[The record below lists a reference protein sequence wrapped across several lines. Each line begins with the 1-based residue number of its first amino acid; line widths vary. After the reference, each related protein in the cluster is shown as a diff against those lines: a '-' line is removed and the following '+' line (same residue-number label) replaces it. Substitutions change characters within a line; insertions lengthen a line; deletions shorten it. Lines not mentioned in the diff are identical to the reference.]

1 MQLYI
6 MFWGSPDVSVKFCED
21 KYVVSNYIAEYYN
34 TMSALSYIIVGLLF
48 SRTRLKKLSKIIIL
62 LGLGTAL
69 LHGTLRFYGQWL
81 DEVSMLILSF
91 YIIKEVRLIRLNKQ
105 TNDLYLFPLI
115 FNYFLFS
122 HYFCYFFIV
131 FVSLQIYTYK
141 IAQKDYKKCSKRE
154 YCLIKTYSIILI
166 FSTFCWFLDQVFC
179 DYVSK
184 FQLHAVWH
192 AGTAL
197 ALLLGLW
204 AIII

>member
-1 MQLYI
+1 MY
-6 MFWGSPDVSVKFCED
+6 WGTPDVSVSFCED

-34 TMSALSYIIVGLLF
+34 TMSALSYVIVGLIF
-48 SRTRLKKLSKIIIL
+48 SRTRLKRLSKIIIM
-62 LGLGTAL
+62 LGIGTAL

-81 DEVSMLILSF
+81 DEISMLILSF
-91 YIIKEVRLIRLNKQ
+91 YIIKEVRWLRFKKT
-105 TNDLYLFPLI
+105 TNELYLFPLI
-115 FNYFLFS
+115 LPYFVLQKYFSYFLVIFTT
-122 HYFCYFFIV
+122 
-131 FVSLQIYTYK
+131 LQIYTYK

>member
-1 MQLYI
+1 
-6 MFWGSPDVSVKFCED
+6 MFWGTPDVSVSFCED

-34 TMSALSYIIVGLLF
+34 TMSALSYVIVGLIF
-48 SRTRLKKLSKIIIL
+48 SRTRLKRLSKIIMM
-62 LGLGTAL
+62 LGIGTAL

-81 DEVSMLILSF
+81 DEISMLILSF
-91 YIIKEVRLIRLNKQ
+91 YIIKEVRWLRFKKT
-105 TNDLYLFPLI
+105 TNELYLFPLI
-115 FNYFLFS
+115 LPYFVLQKYFSYFLVIFTT
-122 HYFCYFFIV
+122 
-131 FVSLQIYTYK
+131 LQIYTYK

>member
-1 MQLYI
+1 
-6 MFWGSPDVSVKFCED
+6 MFWGTPDVSVSFCED

-34 TMSALSYIIVGLLF
+34 TMSALSYVIVGLIF
-48 SRTRLKKLSKIIIL
+48 SRTRLKRLSKIIIM
-62 LGLGTAL
+62 LGIGTAL

-81 DEVSMLILSF
+81 DEISMLILSF
-91 YIIKEVRLIRLNKQ
+91 YIIKEVRWLRFKKT
-105 TNDLYLFPLI
+105 TNELYLFPLI
-115 FNYFLFS
+115 LPYFVLQKYFSYFLVIFTT
-122 HYFCYFFIV
+122 
-131 FVSLQIYTYK
+131 LQIYTYK

-197 ALLLGLW
+197 SLLLGLW

>member
-1 MQLYI
+1 MY
-6 MFWGSPDVSVKFCED
+6 WGTPDVSVSFCED

-34 TMSALSYIIVGLLF
+34 TMSALSYVIVGLIF
-48 SRTRLKKLSKIIIL
+48 SRTRLKRLSKIIMM
-62 LGLGTAL
+62 LGIGTAL

-81 DEVSMLILSF
+81 DEISMLILSF
-91 YIIKEVRLIRLNKQ
+91 YIIKEVRWLRFKKT
-105 TNDLYLFPLI
+105 TNELYLFPLI
-115 FNYFLFS
+115 LPYFVLQKYFS
-122 HYFCYFFIV
+122 YFFVI
-131 FVSLQIYTYK
+131 FTTLQIYTYK

-179 DYVSK
+179 DYVRV

-197 ALLLGLW
+197 SLLLGLW

>member
-1 MQLYI
+1 MY
-6 MFWGSPDVSVKFCED
+6 WGTPDVSVSFCED

-34 TMSALSYIIVGLLF
+34 TMSALSYVIVGLIF
-48 SRTRLKKLSKIIIL
+48 SRTRLKRLSKIIMM
-62 LGLGTAL
+62 LGIGTAL

-81 DEVSMLILSF
+81 DEISMLILSF
-91 YIIKEVRLIRLNKQ
+91 YIIKEVRWLRFKKT
-105 TNDLYLFPLI
+105 TNELYLFPLI
-115 FNYFLFS
+115 LPYFVLQKYFS
-122 HYFCYFFIV
+122 YFFVI
-131 FVSLQIYTYK
+131 FTTLQIYTYK

-179 DYVSK
+179 DYVRE

-197 ALLLGLW
+197 SLLLGLW

>member
-1 MQLYI
+1 MY
-6 MFWGSPDVSVKFCED
+6 WGTPDVSVSFCED

-34 TMSALSYIIVGLLF
+34 TMSALSYVIVGLIF
-48 SRTRLKKLSKIIIL
+48 SRTRLKRLSKIIMM
-62 LGLGTAL
+62 LGIGTAL

-81 DEVSMLILSF
+81 DEISMLILSF
-91 YIIKEVRLIRLNKQ
+91 YIIKEVRWLRFKKT
-105 TNDLYLFPLI
+105 TNELYLFPLI
-115 FNYFLFS
+115 LPYFVLQKYFSYFLVIFTT
-122 HYFCYFFIV
+122 
-131 FVSLQIYTYK
+131 LQIYTYK

>member
-1 MQLYI
+1 
-6 MFWGSPDVSVKFCED
+6 MFWGTPDVSVSFCEH

-34 TMSALSYIIVGLLF
+34 TMSALSYVIVGLIF
-48 SRTRLKKLSKIIIL
+48 YKTRLKNLSKIIIL

-91 YIIKEVRLIRLNKQ
+91 YIIKEVRLIRLNKR

-115 FNYFLFS
+115 FNYFIFS

-131 FVSLQIYTYK
+131 FVSLQLYTYK
-141 IAQKDYKKCSKRE
+141 IAQKDYIHCDNHE
-154 YCLIKTYSIILI
+154 YFLIKAYSIILA
-166 FSTFCWFLDQVFC
+166 FSSICWLLDQFFC
-179 DYVSK
+179 EYVGEY
-184 FQLHAVWH
+184 QLHAVWH

-197 ALLLGLW
+197 SLLLGLC